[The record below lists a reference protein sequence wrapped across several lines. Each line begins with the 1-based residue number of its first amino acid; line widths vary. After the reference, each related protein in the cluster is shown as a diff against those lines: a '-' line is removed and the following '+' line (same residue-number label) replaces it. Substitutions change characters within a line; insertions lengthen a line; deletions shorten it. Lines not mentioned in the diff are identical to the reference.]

1 VSINVYLWPGSG
13 TDVYLR
19 PDRSRSI
26 DVYLFA
32 GAPSPTDVYLRSEG
46 RPFDYVA
53 PAPPPPSFPTQYS
66 GLRFFKGT
74 VQELCLVATADA
86 PAGDR
91 ITINKNGTLYAVY
104 LVDTT
109 DPDASSIR
117 VHTNDGTKAIR
128 LKT

>member
-1 VSINVYLWPGSG
+1 MSINVYLWPGSG

-19 PDRSRSI
+19 PTRSNLI

-32 GAPSPTDVYLRSEG
+32 GAPSPTDVYLRREG
-46 RPFDYVA
+46 RPLDYIA
-53 PAPPPPSFPTQYS
+53 PPPPPSFPTQYA

-74 VQELCLVATADA
+74 VRELCLVAVSDA

-91 ITINKNGTLYAVY
+91 LTINKNGTLYAVY

-109 DPDASSIR
+109 DPNASPIR